1 MVAMNSPA
9 HSASDDAHT
18 NDQQLELDKAI
29 DATAK
34 AFMVA
39 HVSDDDGQLAQAL
52 VLNAGRIAWRLR
64 EKGLEQN
71 TKTSISDVV
80 TNADRA
86 AERFVATVLE
96 GIRAEDGIVGEEGAR
111 TQSKSGRTWVID
123 PVDGTYN
130 FACGSDYWCSAL
142 ALVEGNISDGAG
154 NTPERIIAAA
164 VHRPA
169 MGYTWFS
176 GATDSGEKLT
186 TTRDGEAVKEI
197 NDRPL
202 SNACVGTY
210 LHPSCMAKE
219 ATREAWHAVL
229 SQAATLRMLGA
240 GSVDLASVAD
250 GTLHAWMQ
258 HSVPAWDWLPGK
270 ALVEGAGGTTA
281 TQMAGGV
288 RWHIAGNKQT
298 VAEIIAILK
307 GSNND

>member
-1 MVAMNSPA
+1 MTEFSDAGFSGRMVAMNSPA
-9 HSASDDAHT
+9 DSASDDP
-18 NDQQLELDKAI
+18 QLELNKAI

-64 EKGLEQN
+64 EKGLEQD

-80 TNADRA
+80 TNADHA
-86 AERFVATVLE
+86 AERFIATVLE

-111 TQSKSGRTWVID
+111 TNSTSGRNWVID

-130 FACGSDYWCSAL
+130 FASGSDYWCSAL
-142 ALVEGNISDGAG
+142 ALVRGAADD
-154 NTPERIIAAA
+154 PDEIITAA

-176 GATDSGEKLT
+176 GAGLH
-186 TTRDGEAVKEI
+186 TTRDGDELAAI
-197 NDRPL
+197 NNRSL
-202 SNACVGTY
+202 GTACVGTY
-210 LHPSCMAKE
+210 LHPTCMADE
-219 ATREAWHAVL
+219 ATRSAWHAVL
-229 SQAATLRMLGA
+229 SKAATLRMFGA

-281 TQMAGGV
+281 TQIAGGV
-288 RWHIAGNKQT
+288 RWHIAGNEQT
-298 VAEIIAILK
+298 VAEIVEILK
-307 GSNND
+307 GTNND

>member
-1 MVAMNSPA
+1 MNSPA
-9 HSASDDAHT
+9 DSTSESTSDEHSAHDP
-18 NDQQLELDKAI
+18 QVELDKAI

-64 EKGLEQN
+64 EKGLEQD

-86 AERFVATVLE
+86 AERFIAAVLE

-111 TQSKSGRTWVID
+111 TRSRSGRNWVID

-130 FACGSDYWCSAL
+130 FASGSDYWCSAL
-142 ALVEGNISDGAG
+142 ALVRGAVDD
-154 NTPERIIAAA
+154 PDEIIAAA

-176 GATDSGEKLT
+176 GSGLR
-186 TTRDGEAVKEI
+186 TTRDGKELATI
-197 NDRPL
+197 DDRTL
-202 SNACVGTY
+202 DKACVGTY
-210 LHPSCMAKE
+210 LHPTCMDKE
-219 ATREAWHAVL
+219 PTQRAWHSVL
-229 SQAATLRMLGA
+229 SNAATLRMLGA

-258 HSVPAWDWLPGK
+258 HSVPSWDWLPGK
-270 ALVEGAGGTTA
+270 ALVEGVGGATA
-281 TQMAGGV
+281 IQFAGGV
-288 RWHIAGNKQT
+288 RWHIAGNQRT
-298 VAEIIAILK
+298 VAEIVDILK
-307 GSNND
+307 GTDND